1 MLKKLYLKLKKLIKL
16 YIKKL
21 LKPRI
26 KYVSNIP
33 NGFAGKFYGY
43 PFFPTILILPQYKN
57 DTGLLQH
64 ELTHY
69 KQYLRS
75 FMLWEILYLFDDIR
89 LKWEVEAYKRQLQFV
104 SADCYD
110 EMVEKFAFD
119 ICTKY
124 DLVISI
130 QKLKDLLLNG
140 INNKTN

>member
-1 MLKKLYLKLKKLIKL
+1 MLRKLFQKLIKP
-16 YIKKL
+16 K
-21 LKPRI
+21 I
-26 KYVSNIP
+26 KYVDELP

-43 PFFPTILILPQYKN
+43 PFFPVIKILKKYAN
-57 DTGLLQH
+57 DTGLFEH

-119 ICTKY
+119 TCTKY

>member
-1 MLKKLYLKLKKLIKL
+1 MFKLK
-16 YIKKL
+16 
-21 LKPRI
+21 I
-26 KYVSNIP
+26 KYVDKLDH
-33 NGFAGKFYGY
+33 GFAGKFYGY
-43 PFFPTILILPQYKN
+43 PFFPAIKIKRGLKH
-57 DTGLLQH
+57 DKGLLEH

>member
-69 KQYLRS
+69 KQYLRT
-75 FMLWEILYLFDDIR
+75 FMLWELLHLIPYFR
-89 LKWEVEAYKRQLQFV
+89 YKFEVQAYKKQLTYAP
-104 SADCYD
+104 SDCFSHYLINYARNIKNNYNLNVPMQTIL
-110 EMVEKFAFD
+110 E
-119 ICTKY
+119 
-124 DLVISI
+124 DL
-130 QKLKDLLLNG
+130 QKNV
-140 INNKTN
+140 